1 MALNKADKWQGEEKL
16 LLLEGWARDGLTDE
30 QIAENIGISVRTLY
44 RWKKLNCQICHA
56 LKKGKEVADRQIE
69 NALFKRAAGYDY
81 EEVKEE
87 YQNGELTKKVV
98 TKKHI
103 PGDTTAQIFWLKNR
117 RPEYWGG
124 GNAFIYE
131 QVNDVQIYLPDNG
144 RGRED
149 E

>member
-1 MALNKADKWQGEEKL
+1 MALNKADKWQDEEKL

-44 RWKKLNCQICHA
+44 RWKKQNCQICHA

-124 GNAFIYE
+124 GNAFISE